1 MTSTAT
7 IADALF
13 GKTQQRV
20 LGLLYGQPD
29 AHFHANEIVRRAGAG
44 KGSVMRE
51 LESLREAGLVT
62 CENRGNQT
70 LYQADHRNPVYAELS
85 GIVRKTFGMADVI
98 RHALLPL
105 SGKIDWAFI
114 YGSIAKGQATASSD
128 IDLMLIGKNLQ
139 YAEVMTLLV
148 PLEQTVGRTINP
160 TLYTVEDMTTKLAAG
175 NAFVQRVLVQP
186 KIEVLGK
193 APDKI
198 MQFTMENGE
207 VTDE

>member
-29 AHFHANEIVRRAGAG
+29 EHFHANEIVRRAGAG

-51 LESLREAGLVT
+51 LERLRAAGLVT
-62 CENRGNQT
+62 CESRGNQT
-70 LYQADHRNPVYAELS
+70 LYQADHGNPVYPELA

-98 RHALLPL
+98 RHALSPL
-105 SGKIDWAFI
+105 SKKIDWAFI
-114 YGSIAKGQATASSD
+114 YGSIAKEQATASSD
-128 IDLMLIGKNLQ
+128 IDLMLVGEDLA
-139 YAEVMTLLV
+139 YSAVMELLAAAEKEL
-148 PLEQTVGRTINP
+148 GRTINP
-160 TLYTVEDMTTKLAAG
+160 TLYMPADLAGKLAAG
-175 NAFVQRVLVQP
+175 NAFVRRVLVQP

-198 MQFTMENGE
+198 MQFIMENGE
-207 VTDE
+207 ITDE